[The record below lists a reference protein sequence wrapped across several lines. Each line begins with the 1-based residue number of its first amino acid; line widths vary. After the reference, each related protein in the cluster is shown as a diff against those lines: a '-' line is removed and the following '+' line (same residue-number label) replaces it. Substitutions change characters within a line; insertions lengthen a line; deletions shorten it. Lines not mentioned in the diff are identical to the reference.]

1 MEISILNYGACSIH
15 VIENSRIATYE
26 NNLMASWQEFRDL
39 NPISRI
45 SDQRINNVVSIRI
58 YATFVS

>member
-1 MEISILNYGACSIH
+1 MEISISIYGAYSID

-26 NNLMASWQEFRDL
+26 NNLIANWQEFRDL

-45 SDQRINNVVSIRI
+45 SGQRINNVVSIRI

>member
-1 MEISILNYGACSIH
+1 MEISISNYGACSIH

-45 SDQRINNVVSIRI
+45 SDQRINNVVSI
-58 YATFVS
+58 